1 MTTTAEGTR
10 STTVPSEEELTQIT
24 LGIGK
29 GCGPVEALGAIL
41 GHVEER
47 TLSPSPDRPPSGGI
61 SDAQA
66 WQLTVVAKEAH
77 CCADLLHGYAAELE
91 EHIGR
96 LTLTAA

>member
-1 MTTTAEGTR
+1 MTATAEGTR
-10 STTVPSEEELTQIT
+10 STTVPSEEELTRIT
-24 LGIGK
+24 LGIGE

-41 GHVEER
+41 AHVEER
-47 TLSPSPDRPPSGGI
+47 TLSTSPGRPPSGGL

-77 CCADLLHGYAAELE
+77 GCADSLHEYAAELE
-91 EHIGR
+91 EQIGR

>member
-1 MTTTAEGTR
+1 MTVTAEGTR
-10 STTVPSEEELTQIT
+10 STTVPSEEELWRIT
-24 LGIGK
+24 LGIGE

-41 GHVEER
+41 AHVEER
-47 TLSPSPDRPPSGGI
+47 TLSPGRPPSGGI

-77 CCADLLHGYAAELE
+77 GCAESLHEYAAELE

>member
-1 MTTTAEGTR
+1 MAVTAEETR

-29 GCGPVEALGAIL
+29 GCAPVEALGAIL
-41 GHVEER
+41 GHVEEHE
-47 TLSPSPDRPPSGGI
+47 L
-61 SDAQA
+61 SDAQC

-91 EHIGR
+91 EQIGR
-96 LTLTAA
+96 LTLTPA

>member
-1 MTTTAEGTR
+1 MA
-10 STTVPSEEELTQIT
+10 EELPELI
-24 LGIGK
+24 
-29 GCGPVEALGAIL
+29 V
-41 GHVEER
+41 
-47 TLSPSPDRPPSGGI
+47 

-77 CCADLLHGYAAELE
+77 GCAESLHEYAAELE

>member
-1 MTTTAEGTR
+1 MTATAEGTR
-10 STTVPSEEELTQIT
+10 STTVPSEEELTRIT
-24 LGIGK
+24 LGIGE

-41 GHVEER
+41 AHVEER
-47 TLSPSPDRPPSGGI
+47 GL

-77 CCADLLHGYAAELE
+77 GCADSLHEYAAELE
-91 EHIGR
+91 EQIGR